1 MEYTVGH
8 SPESCRFY
16 IDVDGN
22 EAYVEYEIKGDELV
36 VTHTIVPTPLE
47 GRGLASA
54 LVAEAYNYAD
64 RQGLRRGAICSYAKK
79 WLEKHSA
86 G

>member
-8 SPESCRFY
+8 RPESCRFY

-22 EAYVEYEIKGDELV
+22 EAYVEYTIDGDEFV
-36 VTHTIVPTPLE
+36 VTHTIVPAPLE
-47 GRGLASA
+47 GRGLASV
-54 LVAEAYNYAD
+54 LVAEAYSYAD
-64 RQGLRRGAICSYAKK
+64 SHGLRRGAVCSYAKK